1 MEKMKFLNTYVSNV
15 TMDETIAEIEKYIK
29 EDKKRYI
36 VAINVDVVVKI
47 ENDKELQRQQ
57 IRRIWYW
64 QMENH

>member
-36 VAINVDVVVKI
+36 VAINVDVVVKLSLI
-47 ENDKELQRQQ
+47 H
-57 IRRIWYW
+57 I
-64 QMENH
+64 